1 MVYSDY
7 GPDRETGAVCDY
19 RMYDRIWQRVSPDLN
34 PYPHIRDGGED
45 EITPPEEGVQ
55 LPVPHQEEQSL
66 APISEQQEESAGA
79 APVMTQCCMGTA
91 ARGSMDT
98 LKGFLEE
105 ELAESRCCMSLSR
118 QVCSRNAAQLLRRMA
133 MENGRRHVVCRQ
145 LATSSTATAAL
156 WRHLWSIPGLEV
168 CRRPCATA
176 TTRTPATVTPISRQ
190 RRVRQIPAWQLS
202 WRSSAANPIA
212 GQIRSCACWA
222 RSSAST

>member
-34 PYPHIRDGGED
+34 PYPHIRDGGEE

-133 MENGRRHVVCRQ
+133 MEKREAARRLQAACYLINGRCCPVEAPLEHTRFGSLPEALRHCYHQ
-145 LATSSTATAAL
+145 DACNGYAYQQAAESTSDPCLAAL
-156 WRHLWSIPGLEV
+156 LDEL
-168 CRRPCATA
+168 
-176 TTRTPATVTPISRQ
+176 SRQ
-190 RRVRQIPAWQLS
+190 SYRRADTVMRML
-202 WRSSAANPIA
+202 
-212 GQIRSCACWA
+212 GEVLC
-222 RSSAST
+222 